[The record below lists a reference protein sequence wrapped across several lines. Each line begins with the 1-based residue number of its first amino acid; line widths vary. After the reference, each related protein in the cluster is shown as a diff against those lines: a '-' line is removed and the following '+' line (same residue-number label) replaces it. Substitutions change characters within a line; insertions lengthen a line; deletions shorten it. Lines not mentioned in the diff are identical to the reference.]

1 MAMKKSILEFD
12 GGEGFTYEA
21 FLSSKGTVKK
31 PSDEEMN
38 FVDAIESEFDP
49 SISNADKKDYLMA
62 AASGLLAAS
71 IDILWVGKFSLERAS
86 VWGRENSEQFVIAL
100 AKTKGYK
107 GDSLK
112 GAIKKLEEAFPLPS
126 DKLTARFGGGLQH
139 HLRDF
144 AHHPTLLGLVFSIL
158 SQFTGYG
165 FGTNTAG
172 DFISEKLPE
181 DVLIGQNFAE
191 KVYNGT
197 VVWAGH
203 LVSDMAGS
211 SGSMGS
217 GTGIPGPLLSAFK
230 EISSLSFVKELRGVD
245 DRGNYELSKL
255 ISKLFNGTFFK
266 QEGAKQGIRFDLRTE
281 MGVAHEIGRMAVPV
295 IVNECIVRAVYSIR
309 RFYQEVQAQDVRILE
324 ELGKINPKKFL
335 PLNSKP
341 LTRMNTVSSGVFVAM
356 ECAAA
361 AVGAALRSGGN
372 KKHFAKEFLLN
383 VNYVGIGRFAIACK
397 SDAKYI
403 AKDFQDVYEAF
414 EEKQRQKRAAEVEGN
429 PGIQR
434 LLLTEN
440 QTTILES
447 LKWQKVLYDIS
458 KTSKKTEAMAKKQW
472 TDEWLSERPM
482 EFEDVR
488 VLRALIK
495 EEVERSQSADWLRLV
510 ALELMLFEPYFQ
522 LGSVADKRFK
532 SLKVVSSYE
541 TERFFA
547 VQDVITSGEMKRLA
561 KTYRKYVSVLRGTKT
576 KATIG
581 VAATA
586 AITVTT
592 AGIGWVFAPQVAI
605 LIMGGSFTGL
615 SGAALTSASLAAI
628 GGGSLAAGGLGMAGG
643 TAMIA
648 GGGALLGVATSG
660 AASLSATVALSS
672 KDFALTEC
680 AKLLAVCQ
688 HVLTDASG
696 GVEATIQIKMGI
708 DKGISE
714 LERVM
719 EKEKAVEKPEK
730 EKTKLIKEQ
739 KTSLKYMQKC
749 SNQLEKLIEKHK
761 NE

>member
-1 MAMKKSILEFD
+1 MKKSILEFE
-12 GGEGFTYEA
+12 GGEGFSYEA
-21 FLSSKGTVKK
+21 FLSSKGVVKK
-31 PSDEEMN
+31 PSDEEEN
-38 FVDAIESEFDP
+38 FVEAIESEFEP
-49 SISNADKKDYLMA
+49 SVSSADKKDYMMA
-62 AASGLLAAS
+62 AASGLLAAG
-71 IDILWVGKFSLERAS
+71 IDILWVGEFSLERAS
-86 VWGRENSEQFVIAL
+86 IWGRTNIERFVVAL

-112 GAIKKLEEAFPLPS
+112 GAIKKLEKAFPNPS
-126 DKLTARFGGGLQH
+126 DKLTAEFGGGLQH

-181 DVLIGQNFAE
+181 EVVVGQNFAE
-191 KVYNGT
+191 KVFNGT

-211 SGSMGS
+211 SGSVGS
-217 GTGIPGPLLSAFK
+217 GTGIPGPLLSVFK
-230 EISSLSFVKELRGVD
+230 EISSLPFVKELQGVD
-245 DRGNYELSKL
+245 EKGNYELSKL

-266 QEGAKQGIRFDLRTE
+266 EEGAKEGVRFDLRTE
-281 MGVAHEIGRMAVPV
+281 LGVTYEIGRMAVPV

-309 RFYQEVQAQDVRILE
+309 RFYQEVQAQDVRTLGD
-324 ELGKINPKKFL
+324 LGKIHPKKFL
-335 PLNSKP
+335 PLKSKS
-341 LTRMNTVSSGVFVAM
+341 LARMNTVASGIFMAV
-356 ECAAA
+356 ECSAAA
-361 AVGAALRSGGN
+361 AGAALRSGG
-372 KKHFAKEFLLN
+372 KMERFAKEFLLS

-403 AKDFQDVYEAF
+403 AKDFQDAYAAF
-414 EEKQRQKRAAEVEGN
+414 EEKQRQKRAAELESN

-434 LLLTEN
+434 LLLTKK
-440 QTTILES
+440 QATILES

-458 KTSKKTEAMAKKQW
+458 KTSKKKDKLVKQQW
-472 TDEWLSERPM
+472 KYEWLSERPM
-482 EFEDVR
+482 EPESER
-488 VLRALIK
+488 TLQALIE
-495 EEVERSQSADWLRLV
+495 EEVERSERADWLRLV

-522 LGSVADKRFK
+522 LGSATDKRFK
-532 SLKVVSSYE
+532 GLKVVNWYE

-547 VQDVITSGEMKRLA
+547 VQDVITSGEMKRLI
-561 KTYRKYVSVLRGTKT
+561 KTYRKSVSALRGTKT

-586 AITVTT
+586 AISVAT
-592 AGIGWVFAPQVAI
+592 AGVGWVLAPKVAI
-605 LIMGGSFTGL
+605 LIMGETFAGL

-643 TAMIA
+643 TAIIA
-648 GGGALLGVATSG
+648 GGGALLGAATSG

-680 AKLLAVCQ
+680 AKLLTFCQ
-688 HVLTDASG
+688 HVLTEAED
-696 GVEATIQIKMGI
+696 GVEAIRQVKIGI
-708 DKGISE
+708 DKSIFE

-719 EKEKAVEKPEK
+719 EKGEAGEKSDK
-730 EKTKLIKEQ
+730 EMTKLIKEQ
-739 KTSLKYMQKC
+739 KTSMKYMQKC
-749 SNQLEKLIEKHK
+749 SNQLEKLIEKL
-761 NE
+761 EL